1 VLPRLQASLD
11 RLAAQLTTSLNQT
24 HSTGYGLDGTTGQD
38 FFVARQ
44 VAGQALAANTGGGTL
59 QSVSVFDPSQLTLD
73 DYRLQFTSG
82 SAQPTFDIVDATTGA
97 TVASGQNYTA
107 GATFRFAGW
116 Q

>member
-1 VLPRLQASLD
+1 MLPRLQASLD

-44 VAGQALAANTGGGTL
+44 VSGQALAANTGGGTL
-59 QSVSVFDPSQLTLD
+59 QSVSVSDPSQLTLD

-82 SAQPTFDIVDATTGA
+82 GA
-97 TVASGQNYTA
+97 PANL
-107 GATFRFAGW
+107 
-116 Q
+116 